1 MNTKPVPAI
10 VMLSA
15 GFATS
20 VVGIVKHYSFG
31 TYVKTLFLVLVIFY
45 IIGCIAK
52 VVLDKCFRV
61 MQDPLEEYE
70 NLEIDDDLM
79 DELAM
84 SGDEF
89 LDDYLDH

>member
-20 VVGIVKHYSFG
+20 VAGIVKHYSFG